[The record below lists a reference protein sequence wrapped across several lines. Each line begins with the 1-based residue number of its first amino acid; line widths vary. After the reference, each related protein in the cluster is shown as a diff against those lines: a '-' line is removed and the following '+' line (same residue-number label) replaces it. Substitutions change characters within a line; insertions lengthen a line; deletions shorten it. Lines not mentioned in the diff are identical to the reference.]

1 MLHANYITTVFF
13 FFNFENNVG
22 IKDPELPQLWPGT
35 PYAVGRGANKG
46 QK

>member
-1 MLHANYITTVFF
+1 MLHANYITTVF